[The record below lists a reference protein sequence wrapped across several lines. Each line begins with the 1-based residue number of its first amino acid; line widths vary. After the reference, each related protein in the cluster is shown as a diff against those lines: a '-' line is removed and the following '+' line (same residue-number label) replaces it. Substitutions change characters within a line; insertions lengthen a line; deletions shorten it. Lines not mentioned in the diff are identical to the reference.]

1 MMQGH
6 SILIVDDEENVLKSL
21 LRLFRADNYEIST
34 ASNGK
39 DGLKLVKEENFHLV
53 ISDYRMPEMDGVEF
67 LKRVRRMSPD
77 TIRMILTGYTDVNIA
92 VSAINEGHV
101 YKFMVKPWDKE
112 SLKVQVKR
120 ALEYYDLV
128 QEKQALNK
136 ELIKKND
143 ELEEI
148 NKNLEKIVEERTQQL
163 LQSEKMATLGQ
174 MAGQIGHE
182 IGNILAVLKGKMQL
196 IEIKKRES
204 KYIEEALEIF
214 SQQHDRLE
222 MHKNNLLT
230 LGKPKPAEL
239 KKINLRKILEDAID
253 NLFDAGILK
262 YYTIQKEYQE
272 NLPLIYG
279 DSSQIEQVFT
289 NLFINSHH
297 AMNNNGTLS
306 VVIKAPNDKKFIEVY
321 IKDTGKG
328 IPEENLEKIF
338 EPFFTTKPE
347 GKGTGLGLLAVKKIV
362 EAHKGYIN
370 VNSQV
375 NIGTTVIIGFPI
387 SQSN

>member
-1 MMQGH
+1 M
-6 SILIVDDEENVLKSL
+6 
-21 LRLFRADNYEIST
+21 
-34 ASNGK
+34 
-39 DGLKLVKEENFHLV
+39 
-53 ISDYRMPEMDGVEF
+53 
-67 LKRVRRMSPD
+67 
-77 TIRMILTGYTDVNIA
+77 
-92 VSAINEGHV
+92 
-101 YKFMVKPWDKE
+101 
-112 SLKVQVKR
+112 
-120 ALEYYDLV
+120 
-128 QEKQALNK
+128 
-136 ELIKKND
+136 
-143 ELEEI
+143 
-148 NKNLEKIVEERTQQL
+148 
-163 LQSEKMATLGQ
+163 
-174 MAGQIGHE
+174 
-182 IGNILAVLKGKMQL
+182 
-196 IEIKKRES
+196 
-204 KYIEEALEIF
+204 
-214 SQQHDRLE
+214 
-222 MHKNNLLT
+222 
-230 LGKPKPAEL
+230 
-239 KKINLRKILEDAID
+239 
-253 NLFDAGILK
+253 K